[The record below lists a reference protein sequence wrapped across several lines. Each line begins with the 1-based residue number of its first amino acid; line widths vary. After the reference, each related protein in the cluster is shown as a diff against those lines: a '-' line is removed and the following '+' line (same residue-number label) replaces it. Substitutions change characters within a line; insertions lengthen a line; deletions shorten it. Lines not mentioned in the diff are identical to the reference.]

1 MDIIFIRNKLP
12 ALIAINLIAENLIS
26 KNFIFVRHHWKDV
39 NEDSEKSD
47 FFYKMIEEKAFYTI
61 HLVEKKGLIRSYLH
75 VYLLSI
81 LAFISCGKFYLAG
94 ITYYP
99 YSIAAKLNPLLK
111 IITFDDGMAN
121 INKMSKNS
129 YFSNEPYTKAWYYGE
144 SEKKAGGSPSI
155 LRSLLNFVFPN
166 GPAFFIKKK
175 TILHYTVYNNLEN
188 IVHRKKLKYIKIDW
202 ESYLS
207 NEDILFLKR
216 FIKSEVSLLI
226 GTDFQEP
233 EHTRRRLRG
242 ERKRN
247 FVKNIPKEFMSKL
260 DFIIAHPKDSSNIS
274 QLKITRSF
282 HGTAESIIE
291 FLQNQSVVNK
301 INIIHLGTSSAPIIK
316 TFSKVKIYD
325 IFAGAYDKTENNL
338 VHLENL

>member
-1 MDIIFIRNKLP
+1 MDIIFVRHKLH
-12 ALIAINLIAENLIS
+12 ALIVINLIAENLIS
-26 KNFIFVRHHWKDV
+26 KHFIFVRCHWKDI
-39 NEDSEKSD
+39 NEDSEKND
-47 FFYKMIEEKAFYTI
+47 FFYKMLEEKAFYTT
-61 HLVEKKGLIRSYLH
+61 HLVEKNGLIRSFLR

-94 ITYYP
+94 ITFYAYA
-99 YSIAAKLNPLLK
+99 IVAKLNPLLK

-121 INKMSKNS
+121 ILKESGNLF
-129 YFSNEPYTKAWYYGE
+129 FSN
-144 SEKKAGGSPSI
+144 KKLDDNSSV
-155 LRSLLNFVFPN
+155 RRKLLNFVFPD
-166 GPAFFIKKK
+166 GPSLFISKK
-175 TILHYTVYNNLEN
+175 TILHYTMYKHFEN
-188 IVHRKKLKYIKIDW
+188 IVPREKLKYVKIDW

-207 NEDILFLKR
+207 DEDVLFLNR

-226 GTDFQEP
+226 GTVFQEP
-233 EHTRRRLRG
+233 EASRLRD

-247 FVKNIPKEFMSKL
+247 FVKDIQKEFLPKL
-260 DFIIAHPKDSSNIS
+260 DLIISHPRDSSNIS
-274 QLKITRSF
+274 QLKITRFF
-282 HGTAESIIE
+282 HGTAESIIK
-291 FLQNQSVVNK
+291 FLQNQSMVNK

>member
-26 KNFIFVRHHWKDV
+26 KNFIFVQHHRKDI
-39 NEDSEKSD
+39 NEGSKKNNY
-47 FFYKMIEEKAFYTI
+47 FYKMIEEKAFYTM
-61 HLVEKKGLIRSYLH
+61 HVVEKKGLIRCYLQ

-94 ITYYP
+94 INYYP
-99 YSIAAKLNPLLK
+99 YSIAAKLNPLLR

-121 INKMSKNS
+121 ILKESSNPF
-129 YFSNEPYTKAWYYGE
+129 FSNKPFGN
-144 SEKKAGGSPSI
+144 SSSI
-155 LRSLLNFVFPN
+155 LRILLNFILPH

-301 INIIHLGTSSAPIIK
+301 INIIHFGTSAAPIIK
-316 TFSKVKIYD
+316 TFSKVKIFN
-325 IFAGAYDKTENNL
+325 IFAGTYETENNL
-338 VHLENL
+338 AHLENL

>member
-1 MDIIFIRNKLP
+1 MDIIFVRNKLP

-26 KNFIFVRHHWKDV
+26 KNFIFVRHCLEDV
-39 NEDSEKSD
+39 NENPVMGDS
-47 FFYKMIEEKAFYTI
+47 FYKMIEEKAFYTMHI
-61 HLVEKKGLIRSYLH
+61 VENKGLIRCYLH

-81 LAFISCGKFYLAG
+81 LAFISCGKFYLSG

-99 YSIAAKLNPLLK
+99 YSVAAKLNPFLK
-111 IITFDDGMAN
+111 IITLDDGMAN
-121 INKMSKNS
+121 IQQESSNP
-129 YFSNEPYTKAWYYGE
+129 YFSNKPYGD
-144 SEKKAGGSPSI
+144 SSSI
-155 LRSLLNFVFPN
+155 LRKLLNFVFPH
-166 GPAFFIKKK
+166 GPSLFISKK
-175 TILHYTVYNNLEN
+175 TILHYTMYKHFEN
-188 IVHRKKLKYIKIDW
+188 IVPREKLKYVKIDW

-207 NEDILFLKR
+207 YEDVLFLNR

-301 INIIHLGTSSAPIIK
+301 INIIHFGTSAAPIIK
-316 TFSKVKIYD
+316 TFSKVKIFN
-325 IFAGAYDKTENNL
+325 IFAGTYETENNL
-338 VHLENL
+338 AHLENL